1 MKCPSCNGW
10 EIGEEPWE
18 SWYRCPNCDTR
29 PATAQALVDYEELVA
44 KLEAELAAEKQASA
58 FAIACMQRDQADV
71 KWMLESLATRNK
83 DYVKLEAALTLIAD
97 VAADRDGY
105 TSDAEKLGA
114 LVDEIYG
121 YACNPQFVA
130 DALKESE

>member
-1 MKCPSCNGW
+1 MKLS
-10 EIGEEPWE
+10 E
-18 SWYRCPNCDTR
+18 RDLR
-29 PATAQALVDYEELVA
+29 ALVDKMGKKIEQLEEEL
-44 KLEAELAAEKQASA
+44 EAEKQASA
-58 FAIACMQRDQADV
+58 FAVTCMQKDQADV

-83 DYVKLEAALTLIAD
+83 DYVKLEAALELIAD

-105 TSDAEKLGA
+105 TGDAEKLGK

-130 DALKESE
+130 DALKEGE